1 MNQVTPF
8 LNRINASEFVCS
20 FKLGLMI
27 AIKNASMFLRVLG
40 FDGALHKILQV
51 KQWSMFCSRCAAG
64 FGFNRH
70 F

>member
-8 LNRINASEFVCS
+8 LNGINALESACS

-27 AIKNASMFLRVLG
+27 VIKTTSLFLCVLA

-51 KQWSMFCSRCAAG
+51 K
-64 FGFNRH
+64 
-70 F
+70 